1 MHEPSTTLER
11 SAPRVYRASAAPQQ
25 SSSFVTIDITVPGT
39 SSSVGRRA
47 LHAALGTDLRLYVM
61 TIDKRHERITFRV
74 EVMSRSVDEVI
85 AALTCGLDRATIGRV
100 RATSIK
106 RLQDA

>member
-11 SAPRVYRASAAPQQ
+11 HAPRVFRAPAAPQL

-47 LHAALGTDLRLYVM
+47 LHTALGTGLRLYVM

-85 AALTCGLDRATIGRV
+85 AALTGGLERATIGRV
-100 RATSIK
+100 RATAIK

>member
-1 MHEPSTTLER
+1 MHEPSTARER
-11 SAPRVYRASAAPQQ
+11 PAPRAFRAAAAPQL

-47 LHAALGTDLRLYVM
+47 LHTALGTDLRLYVM

-85 AALTCGLDRATIGRV
+85 AALTGGLERATVGRV
-100 RATSIK
+100 RATAIK
-106 RLQDA
+106 RFQDV

>member
-1 MHEPSTTLER
+1 MHEPSITLER
-11 SAPRVYRASAAPQQ
+11 HAPRVLRTPAARQL

-47 LHAALGTDLRLYVM
+47 LHTALGTDLRLYVM

-74 EVMSRSVDEVI
+74 EVMSRSVDDVI
-85 AALTCGLDRATIGRV
+85 AALTGGLERATIGRV
-100 RATSIK
+100 RATAIK